1 MKKFSRIFFIVS
13 FFALFFSM
21 FALPLFCQD
30 EPIKEIDWTA
40 AEVIFLTGIGGFS
53 VTAIIA
59 VAKRIFKFEGILVIV
74 ASVIISAG
82 ATLFWLFTV
91 VGGFVF
97 WKFLIY
103 TAIVSVEANGIHL
116 IPRKREK
123 PVRKKY

>member
-1 MKKFSRIFFIVS
+1 MKKISKIFFVVS
-13 FFALFFSM
+13 FFVLFFSM

-30 EPIKEIDWTA
+30 GPAKEVDWTV

-59 VAKRIFKFEGILVIV
+59 VVKRIFKIEGILVIGI
-74 ASVIISAG
+74 SVIVSAG

-91 VGGFVF
+91 AGGFVF
-97 WKFLIY
+97 WKFLVY

-123 PVRKKY
+123 PIKRKY

>member
-1 MKKFSRIFFIVS
+1 MKKISRIFFVIS
-13 FFALFFSM
+13 FFVLFFAIP
-21 FALPLFCQD
+21 ALCQN
-30 EPIKEIDWTA
+30 EPIKEVDWNV

-59 VAKRIFKFEGILVIV
+59 VVKRILKIEGLVVVGASILV
-74 ASVIISAG
+74 STG
-82 ATLFWLFTV
+82 ATLFWLFTAA
-91 VGGFVF
+91 GGFVL
-97 WKFLIY
+97 WKFFVY